1 MVMVRAVKLSGRIL
15 GQRGLYG
22 KRPMEMREE
31 TVDSF
36 LCDSGILTDIIIL
49 HNDGM

>member
-22 KRPMEMREE
+22 KRPMEVREE
-31 TVDSF
+31 TVAFFSSV
-36 LCDSGILTDIIIL
+36 LTSGPNAEIDI
-49 HNDGM
+49 